1 MQEAQASLEEAK
13 SLKKIKSVEYF
24 LFFIVPLEGNC
35 MHFVH

>member
-24 LFFIVPLEGNC
+24 FSLLSP
-35 MHFVH
+35 

>member
-13 SLKKIKSVEYF
+13 SLKKTKSVEYV
-24 LFFIVPLEGNC
+24 LFFIVPLDGNF